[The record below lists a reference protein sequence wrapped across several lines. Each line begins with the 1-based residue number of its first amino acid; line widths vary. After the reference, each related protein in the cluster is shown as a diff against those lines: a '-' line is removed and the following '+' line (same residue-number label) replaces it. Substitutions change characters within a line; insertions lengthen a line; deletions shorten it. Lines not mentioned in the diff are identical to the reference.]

1 MIQLSKPYI
10 TQIEIETVL
19 EVLKS
24 DRLSMGKYT
33 ELFEKEIAQLAG
45 TKFSVAVNSGTSA
58 LHLILKALGI
68 QQGDYM
74 IVPSFTFV
82 ASANVALFEKAIPIF
97 VDIDPKTYNV
107 DPAALEILLNKIEQ
121 GRVHINGQRVRI
133 DRVRFFMPV
142 DVFGQPADYDRIEP
156 IVKKYDLKMIED
168 SCEALGSEYKDKPCG
183 SFGKAG
189 AFAFY
194 PNKQITTGEGGIIV
208 TNDEEIARLC
218 KSMRNQGR
226 GEDEDWLNHVRL
238 GYNYRIDELS
248 AALGYAQL
256 KHLKE
261 ILHKRDEV
269 ARRYYQLLSEL
280 SWVEPPFLADYTTK
294 IGWFVYVIKLD
305 EKINRDRV
313 IDYMS
318 SRGVQTRNYFAPVH
332 LQPFYKKLFGYT
344 EGMLPVTERVSK
356 STLAIPFYTDM
367 TLQEQK
373 TVVEVLKQAVERV
386 G

>member
-1 MIQLSKPYI
+1 MIPLSKPYI
-10 TQIEIETVL
+10 TQTEIDTVID
-19 EVLKS
+19 VLKS

-33 ELFEKEIAQLAG
+33 ELFEKEISKIAK
-45 TKFSVAVNSGTSA
+45 TKYSIVVNSGTSA
-58 LHLILKALGI
+58 LHLILKSLGI

-82 ASANVALFEKAIPIF
+82 ASANVALFEKATPIF

-107 DPAALEILLNKIEQ
+107 DPNALEDLLKKIEQ
-121 GRVHINGQRVRI
+121 GRMHISGQRVRI
-133 DRVRFFMPV
+133 DKVRFFMPV
-142 DVFGQPADYDRIEP
+142 DVFGQPVDYDAVEP
-156 IVKKYDLKMIED
+156 IVCKWNLKMIED
-168 SCEALGSEYKDKPCG
+168 SCEALGSEYKGKPCG
-183 SFGKAG
+183 SFGEAG

-208 TNDEEIARLC
+208 TDNEEIARMC

-226 GEDEDWLNHVRL
+226 GEDEAWLNHVRL

-256 KHLKE
+256 THLE
-261 ILHKRDEV
+261 DILYKRDNV
-269 ARRYYQLLSEL
+269 AKRYSQMLSEYD
-280 SWVEPPFLADYTTK
+280 WVEPPYIANYATK

-305 EKINRDRV
+305 EKINRDRI

-318 SRGVQTRNYFAPVH
+318 SHGVQVRNYFSPVH
-332 LQPFYKKLFGYT
+332 LQPFYKQLFGYT
-344 EGMLPVTERVSK
+344 EGMLPVTEKISK
-356 STLAIPFYTDM
+356 STLAIPFYTTM
-367 TLQEQK
+367 TIQEQQ
-373 TVVEVLKQAVERV
+373 TVVEILKEAVERV